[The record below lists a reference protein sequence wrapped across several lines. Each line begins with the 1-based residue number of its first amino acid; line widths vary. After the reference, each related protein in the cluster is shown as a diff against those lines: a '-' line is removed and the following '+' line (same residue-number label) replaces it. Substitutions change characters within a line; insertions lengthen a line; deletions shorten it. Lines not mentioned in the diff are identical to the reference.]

1 MNQKPPET
9 VTQRLSRLMGAA
21 GIEHFGP
28 SEVLTLGAAHASNGL
43 NTLPPLSIVHAIMP
57 TLVVVDSLRDHLK
70 SPVTILSGYRSDA
83 YNKAIKGAKASMH
96 RQFRA
101 LDISA
106 KKHTAAEVWGILKRW
121 RDQGLWIGGL
131 GKYETFVHIDNRSAN
146 ADWTG

>member
-1 MNQKPPET
+1 MNSKSTET

-28 SEVLTLGAAHASNGL
+28 GEVLTLGAAHASNGL
-43 NTLPPLSIVHAIMP
+43 NTLPPLSIVHQIMP

-70 SPVTILSGYRSDA
+70 SPVTILSGYRSEA
-83 YNKAIKGAKASMH
+83 YNKAIGGAKASMH

-106 KKHTAAEVWGILKRW
+106 KNHTAAKVSEILKRW
-121 RDQGLWIGGL
+121 RDQGLWRGGL
-131 GKYETFVHIDNRSAN
+131 GRYASFVHIDDRTAN
-146 ADWTG
+146 ADWNG